1 MDQVVREQLNHLLRG
16 GNAHMT
22 FDQTV
27 ADFPTEAINRQPPN
41 IPYTPWHLIE
51 HLRIAQWDILEF
63 IRNPDHISPDWP
75 VGYWPHPD
83 QKAGWTQWEN
93 TIQLFQ
99 ADLKALQDLVADP
112 NTDLYA
118 PIPHAPTYTI
128 FREIVLVA
136 DHNAYHIGE
145 LAILRGVMGLWSTK

>member
-22 FDQTV
+22 FDQAV
-27 ADFPTEAINRQPPN
+27 ADFPTQAINRQPPN

-99 ADLKALQDLVADP
+99 ADLKALQDLVTEP

-145 LAILRGVMGLWSTK
+145 LAILRGVMGLWSTN

>member
-1 MDQVVREQLNHLLRG
+1 
-16 GNAHMT
+16 
-22 FDQTV
+22 
-27 ADFPTEAINRQPPN
+27 
-41 IPYTPWHLIE
+41 LIE
-51 HLRIAQWDILEF
+51 HLRVAQWDILEF

-75 VGYWPHPD
+75 EGYWPHPD
-83 QKAGWTQWEN
+83 QKADWTQWEG

-99 ADLKALQDLVADP
+99 SDLKALQDLVAEP

-145 LAILRGVMGLWSTK
+145 LAILRGVMGLWSPT

>member
-22 FDQTV
+22 FNQAVTN
-27 ADFPTEAINRQPPN
+27 FPKEAINRQPPD

-51 HLRIAQWDILEF
+51 HLRVAQWDILEF
-63 IRNPDHISPDWP
+63 ICNPDHISPDWP
-75 VGYWPHPD
+75 EGYWPHPD
-83 QKAGWTQWEN
+83 QKADWTQWEG

-99 ADLKALQDLVADP
+99 SDLKALQDLVAEP

-145 LAILRGVMGLWSTK
+145 LAILRGVMGLWSPM

>member
-22 FDQTV
+22 FDQAV
-27 ADFPTEAINRQPPN
+27 ADFPKEAINRQPPD

-75 VGYWPHPD
+75 EGYWPHPG
-83 QKAGWTQWEN
+83 QKADWTQWEG

-99 ADLKALQDLVADP
+99 ADLKALQDLVAEPD
-112 NTDLYA
+112 TDLYA

-136 DHNAYHIGE
+136 DHNAYHTGE
-145 LAILRGVMGLWSTK
+145 LAILRGVMGLWSPT